1 VVGEKRMT
9 DPLKPDAGLLCKLGS
24 ILIHVE
30 EHGGETG
37 VEIDMDTV
45 RLLLNDEQV
54 QVWLFEMNKLGLLPV
69 KR

>member
-1 VVGEKRMT
+1 MT
-9 DPLKPDAGLLCKLGS
+9 DPLKPDTGLLCKLGS
-24 ILIHVE
+24 ILVHVE

-54 QVWLFEMNKLGLLPV
+54 QVWLYGMNEMGLLPV